1 MFPGYPMLYVFF
13 SRVACFQYNCPI
25 LSACFSGLSML
36 FENYSKGPMFSVCLP
51 AVPRPLSQARCPKL
65 ALGTSCNLIGHCDV
79 LKGYFLG
86 LGLVHCTIGHTILGL
101 HEVLTPPK
109 NWNINRWPARFSAL
123 CSPVSLRCYGE
134 KVSHSLGSPW
144 LALWKWLCWEIVA
157 LASPQFFRDILEKD
171 LIQFM
176 SKHEVRALA
185 NSLFLVCSWNYV
197 AEFSRLV

>member
-25 LSACFSGLSML
+25 LSACFPGLSML

-86 LGLVHCTIGHTILGL
+86 LGLVHCTIGHTIIGL
-101 HEVLTPPK
+101 HEVLKPAVSSPLSHACFPTPAVPRPLSQFEAFSHCWK
-109 NWNINRWPARFSAL
+109 NINTISYHKLHVPAVFL
-123 CSPVSLRCYGE
+123 LRARDE
-134 KVSHSLGSPW
+134 L
-144 LALWKWLCWEIVA
+144 IV
-157 LASPQFFRDILEKD
+157 L
-171 LIQFM
+171 
-176 SKHEVRALA
+176 
-185 NSLFLVCSWNYV
+185 
-197 AEFSRLV
+197 